1 MNKAT
6 AGRKPL
12 PAGQKKVPV
21 TIYVEKSKIDFV
33 GKNMLVFALEN
44 TANDMIQKYTDIYT
58 MYKSG
63 KTPDEISSIH
73 QYYQNAG
80 IIIKSMKD
88 RGVIE

>member
-1 MNKAT
+1 MKTT

-12 PAGQKKVPV
+12 PPGQKKTPV

-44 TANDMIQKYTDIYT
+44 TANDMIKKYIDIYT

-63 KTPDEISSIH
+63 KTIDEISSIH

-80 IIIKSMKD
+80 IIIESMKE
-88 RGVIE
+88 RGIIE